1 MTHCLIVDDSD
12 VVRKVA
18 RRIFERMNFEVS
30 EAENGHEAVE
40 RCKSKTPDL
49 VLLDW
54 QMPVMSGLEFLGALR
69 LAKLEK
75 RPFIIYCTTENDPA
89 DIARAITAGADEFV
103 LKPFNRE
110 SIEAKLTEV
119 GLV

>member
-1 MTHCLIVDDSD
+1 MTHCLVVDDSD

-40 RCKSKTPDL
+40 RCKSSVPDV

-54 QMPVMSGLEFLGALR
+54 QMPVMGGLEFLGALR

-75 RPFIIYCTTENDPA
+75 KPFVIYCATENDPQE
-89 DIARAITAGADEFV
+89 IARAITAGADEYL

-110 SIEAKLTEV
+110 SIETKLTEV
-119 GLV
+119 GLL